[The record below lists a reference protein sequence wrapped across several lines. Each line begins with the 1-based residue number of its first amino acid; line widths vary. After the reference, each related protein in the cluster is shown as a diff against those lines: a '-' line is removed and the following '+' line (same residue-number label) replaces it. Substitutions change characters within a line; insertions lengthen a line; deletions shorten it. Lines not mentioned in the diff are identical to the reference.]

1 MSRIYIVGI
10 GPGSYDEMT
19 IRAKKALEESSCII
33 GYTVYTELI
42 KEYFPGKRYLKTPM
56 TKEKERCILAFE
68 ESEKEGTVSV
78 VCSGDAGIYGMA
90 GLMYETGRKM
100 PETEIEVIPGVT
112 AASSGAA
119 LLGAPLM
126 HDFCVISLSDRLTPW
141 DKIEKRLRAAA
152 AGDFSIVL
160 YNPESKSRTG
170 YLKRA
175 CEILLEAGKSPDT
188 VCGIAKNI
196 AREGE
201 SAKVLSLREL
211 KKTPADMFTTV
222 FIGNSQ
228 TVKIGE
234 KMVTP
239 RGY

>member
-1 MSRIYIVGI
+1 MSKIYIVGI
-10 GPGSYDEMT
+10 GPGSCDEMT
-19 IRAKKALEESSCII
+19 IRAKRALKESSCII
-33 GYTVYTELI
+33 GYTVYIELI
-42 KEYFPGKRYLKTPM
+42 KKYFPGKKYLETPM
-56 TKEKERCILAFE
+56 TKERERCALAFE
-68 ESEKEGTVSV
+68 EAKKEEAVSV
-78 VCSGDAGIYGMA
+78 ICSGDAGIYGMA
-90 GLMYETGRKM
+90 GLIYETGREM

-126 HDFCVISLSDRLTPW
+126 HDFCVISLSDRLTPGE
-141 DKIEKRLRAAA
+141 KIEERLKAAA
-152 AGDFSIVL
+152 AGDFSIVI
-160 YNPESKSRTG
+160 YNPESKSRKG

-188 VCGIAKNI
+188 VCGITKNI
-196 AREGE
+196 ARKGE
-201 SAKVLSLREL
+201 SAKVLSLKEL
-211 KKTPADMFTTV
+211 KETPADMFTTV

-228 TVKIGE
+228 TVKIGK